1 MKPVRQF
8 LSLLLCASLF
18 LSACSKKETE
28 ETRKRKKSTKKETTE
43 TTLPP
48 SDDSAFNVD
57 TEEPDPSDT
66 GSDPADD
73 TTRDPKRPRKTTS
86 PSATTNASGRIA
98 MSDIADLD
106 WAGSVFPVFECG
118 TPEQLAGAVM
128 YINEHGCDEYGMT
141 TITLLRDIDLDDYE
155 WEPIDDFSGN
165 IDGQGHAI
173 QNIHLNTPHDG
184 HNGLIGVNGGA
195 IGIWSLRIENAE
207 VTGGD
212 YVGIFIGEGYMLNCV
227 SIYGSGTITSDG
239 SCVGALIGRTSP
251 STTYD
256 SCSMDVTING
266 EPAEFFSFT
275 EENES
280 HSDEYAQELFTLTID
295 DTYTVTRDDIPD
307 FQYQLGPDYGNQL
320 TWRVIYNGTIVLER
334 NAEGEFSYQYFIQD
348 PGKYQIYLTTYN
360 REFSGYV
367 RISNIVEYEIT

>member
-1 MKPVRQF
+1 MKPVRHF

-18 LSACSKKETE
+18 LSACSPKETT
-28 ETRKRKKSTKKETTE
+28 ETRKRKKSTKKETTQAS
-43 TTLPP
+43 LPP
-48 SDDSAFNVD
+48 SDDSAFTD
-57 TEEPDPSDT
+57 ETDPSESDT
-66 GSDPADD
+66 DVTD
-73 TTRDPKRPRKTTS
+73 TTDSTGFTTRPHATTS
-86 PSATTNASGRIA
+86 PSATTNAAGRTA
-98 MSDIADLD
+98 MSDIADLA
-106 WAGSVFPVFECG
+106 WAKSTYPIFECG

-141 TITLLRDIDLDDYE
+141 TITLLRDIDLDAYE

-227 SIYGSGTITSDG
+227 GIYGSGTITSDG
-239 SCVGALIGRTSP
+239 SYVGALIGRTSP

-256 SCSMDVTING
+256 SCTMDVTING
-266 EPAEFFSFT
+266 SPAEFISFT

-280 HSDEYAQELFTLTID
+280 HADEYAQELFTLTID

-307 FQYQLGPDYGNQL
+307 FQNQLGRDYGNRL
-320 TWRVIYNGTIVLER
+320 SWRVIYNGTIVLER
-334 NAEGEFSYQYFIQD
+334 VADDEFSYQYFIKD
-348 PGKYQIYLTTYN
+348 PGKYQIYITTYN
-360 REFSGYV
+360 YEFQGYV
-367 RISNIVEYEIT
+367 RISNIAEYEIT